1 MYKGY
6 GLKLSVWFV
15 QSRVLATYGKSVEQ
29 MHSFGQSEY
38 KQVVEAAKAG
48 IAGLSPYDSKDNID
62 GNQIETSW
70 FPKRR
75 CHVFLSHSHKDEDLA
90 VSIAGTLKY
99 LMGLDVFVDSLVWG
113 FRDDLINQLL
123 NRLHIPGEE
132 KDYRYRQVIAHVD
145 CMLNKSLIEME
156 DECECLLFLNTP
168 NSVSTYGIVQRT
180 NSPWIYSELET
191 SRFLR
196 VHMDDRR
203 TKIKLANEAMGSAV
217 TNSRFGAISYAVPNH
232 LLDLSGEAFAR
243 WCVSCCREGRKSFDA
258 LDKLYSIS
266 R

>member
-6 GLKLSVWFV
+6 GLKLSDWFV
-15 QSRVLATYGKSVEQ
+15 QSKVLSECGVSVEQ
-29 MHSFGQSEY
+29 MYSLGRSEY
-38 KQVVEAAKAG
+38 KHVIEAVKAG
-48 IAGLSPYDSKDNID
+48 IAGLSPYGSKDNID

-70 FPKRR
+70 FPKQR
-75 CHVFLSHSHKDEDLA
+75 CHVFLSHSHKDEALA
-90 VSIAGTLKY
+90 VSIAGALKY

-113 FRDDLINQLL
+113 FRDDLINHLL
-123 NRLHIPGEE
+123 NMLLIPDEE
-132 KDYRYRQVIAHVD
+132 KDYRHRQVNAHVD

-156 DECECLLFLNTP
+156 DRCECLLFLNTP

-180 NSPWIYSELET
+180 DSPWIYSELET
-191 SRFLR
+191 SKFLR

-203 TKIKLANEAMGSAV
+203 TRIKLANEAMDSAI
-217 TNSRFGAISYAVPNH
+217 TNFSFRTISYAVPNH
-232 LLDLSGEAFAR
+232 LLDLSGDAFVR
-243 WCVSCCREGRKSFDA
+243 WCVSCCREGRRSFDA

>member
-1 MYKGY
+1 M
-6 GLKLSVWFV
+6 KLSDWFV
-15 QSRVLATYGKSVEQ
+15 QSKVLSEYGRSVEQ
-29 MHSFGQSEY
+29 MYSFGQSEY
-38 KQVVEAAKAG
+38 KQVICAIKAG
-48 IAGLSPYDSKDNID
+48 IAGLSPYKSKDDID

-75 CHVFLSHSHKDEDLA
+75 CHVFLSHSHKDEALA

-99 LMGLDVFVDSLVWG
+99 FMGLDVFVDSLVWG

-123 NRLHIPGEE
+123 NRMYIPGAE
-132 KDYRYRQVIAHVD
+132 KDYRYRQVNAHVD
-145 CMLNKSLIEME
+145 CMLNKSLIEIE
-156 DECECLLFLNTP
+156 DACECLLFLNTP

-180 NSPWIYSELET
+180 DSPWIYSELEI
-191 SRFLR
+191 SKFLR

-203 TKIKLANEAMGSAV
+203 TKIKLANEAMDSV
-217 TNSRFGAISYAVPNH
+217 ITNSRFGIISYAVPNH
-232 LLDLSGEAFAR
+232 LLDLSGDAFAR
-243 WCVSCCREGRKSFDA
+243 WCISCYREGRRSFDA